1 MLDFGDISHASTY
14 GNGDD
19 CILNSYNTDGTIDG
33 SQLKRDAEVPVV
45 ESTLFSQQWPSS
57 SSWWIPDRETATA
70 AAADAVNVLQ
80 RISSAMT
87 VSTASVPTQTEE
99 KNDVGDRLM
108 ESVGGVNA
116 QDIEGDRSKDGA
128 KHVDQKEED
137 APNEGKG
144 EATKDASN
152 DDDVGHEGVGSNGT
166 GITTSAGNTGG
177 IGEEEDVE
185 EDGSP
190 FNVCTNLFRF

>member
-1 MLDFGDISHASTY
+1 VLDFGDISHASTD

-19 CILNSYNTDGTIDG
+19 CILNSDNTDGTIDG

-70 AAADAVNVLQ
+70 AAADAVNMFQ
-80 RISSAMT
+80 RISSTMT

-137 APNEGKG
+137 APNEGLN
-144 EATKDASN
+144 ATN
-152 DDDVGHEGVGSNGT
+152 DDDVGHEGVNSKGT
-166 GITTSAGNTGG
+166 GITTAADITGG
-177 IGEEEDVE
+177 IAEEEDGE

-190 FNVCTNLFRF
+190 FNVCTNLIVQILE